1 MSYVRLLKVVG
12 SNNNENRLTMV
23 NSTGLYHFVHN
34 GAKNFI
40 YFKFITLKGGLIW
53 KTSFFLHD
61 KESTKLD
68 MNIVKKQH

>member
-1 MSYVRLLKVVG
+1 
-12 SNNNENRLTMV
+12 MV

-40 YFKFITLKGGLIW
+40 YFKFITLKGGLSW
-53 KTSFFLHD
+53 KTNFFMHD